1 MEAGTYIYNALFL
14 NKLKKKCCG
23 YRIGLVW
30 QDMMGGISLDN
41 QISSSK
47 LDTCHLQL
55 ESEYHRSLPKTMLL
69 LH

>member
-1 MEAGTYIYNALFL
+1 MLWL
-14 NKLKKKCCG
+14 
-23 YRIGLVW
+23 RIGLVW